1 MIFEVKYFSQYILLP
16 DQISLSGFLYFLR
29 YYSNDCCTCSFSRFW
44 RHKFWTWLY
53 LSNQAVFLHVQKV
66 KEKFKYLENEKSFH
80 NEIKSIFHQ
89 FQRLSFNQ
97 LKGENLTLSY
107 TNQLFNFFWCIFPKV
122 SCESRKII
130 PFRFDYVLC
139 IFSKA
144 GSFAFN
150 LWPELQKESDCV
162 IQFSLFLVSY
172 SKNN

>member
-1 MIFEVKYFSQYILLP
+1 M
-16 DQISLSGFLYFLR
+16 FLVVSTSSARL
-29 YYSNDCCTCSFSRFW
+29 W

-53 LSNQAVFLHVQKV
+53 LSNQALFLHVQKV
-66 KEKFKYLENEKSFH
+66 KEKFKYLKNEKSFH

-107 TNQLFNFFWCIFPKV
+107 TNQLFNFFWLIFPKV
-122 SCESRKII
+122 SCESRRII

-144 GSFAFN
+144 GSFASN
-150 LWPELQKESDCV
+150 LWLELQKESDWV
-162 IQFSLFLVSY
+162 IQISLFLVSY